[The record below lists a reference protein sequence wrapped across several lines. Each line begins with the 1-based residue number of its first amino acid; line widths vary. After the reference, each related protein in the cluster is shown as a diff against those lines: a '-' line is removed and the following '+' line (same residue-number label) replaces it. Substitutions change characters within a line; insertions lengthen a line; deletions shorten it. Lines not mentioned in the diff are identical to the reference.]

1 MEAHRIIVGM
11 SGGVD
16 SSVAALLLAR
26 AGHDVA
32 GVFMKNW
39 EEPDTDGPCQAAID
53 ANDAYAACERIGIGL
68 DAVNFAGRYL
78 ERVFAIFLAE
88 YRAGRTPN
96 PDILCNSEIKF
107 RTFLDHALAAGA
119 DHIATGHYARVERR
133 DGRFRLLKGRDPAK
147 DQSYFLHALTQE
159 QLSRALFPL
168 GDLRKDEVRR
178 IAREAGLPNHARK
191 DSTGICFIGERRFRE
206 FLQRYLP
213 AQPGPIC
220 TADGECVGRHEGLM
234 YYTPGQRKGLG
245 IGGRAGGSAPW
256 YVTGK
261 DLEGNRLLVARGHDD
276 PNLYAPGLIAGPIH
290 WIAGPPAAWPLRCV
304 AKIRYRQDDQACLVE
319 PYDDTNLLVTF
330 EQPQRA
336 IAPGQSVVFYD
347 GDECLG
353 GGVIESPAPQQSGTR
368 LPTVNGCVP
377 VTAGGVR

>member
-1 MEAHRIIVGM
+1 M

-26 AGHDVA
+26 AGHEVS
-32 GVFMKNW
+32 GLFMKNW
-39 EEPDTDGPCQAAID
+39 EETEPDGPCQAEID
-53 ANDAYAACERIGIGL
+53 ANDAFAACERIGIAL
-68 DAVNFAGRYL
+68 DAVNFADEYL
-78 ERVFAIFLAE
+78 ERVFAHFLDE

-107 RTFLDHALAAGA
+107 RAFLDHALAAGA
-119 DHIATGHYARVERR
+119 DRIATGHYARVEHR
-133 DGRFRLLKGRDPAK
+133 DDRWRLLKGRDPDK
-147 DQSYFLHALTQE
+147 DQSYFLHALNQA

-168 GDLRKDEVRR
+168 GELCKTEVRR

-220 TADGECVGRHEGLM
+220 TVDDELVGEHEGLM

-245 IGGRAGGSAPW
+245 IGGRAGHEEEPW
-256 YVTGK
+256 YVVQK
-261 DLEGNRLLVARGHDD
+261 DLDDNRLIVAQGHDH
-276 PNLYAPGLIAGPIH
+276 PSLFAGSLLTLPAH
-290 WIAGPPAAWPLRCV
+290 WISGEPAAWPLRCQ
-304 AKIRYRQDDQACLVE
+304 AKIRYRQADQACRVHRE
-319 PYDDTNLLVTF
+319 AGGRVLVTF
-330 EQPQRA
+330 DRPQRA

-353 GGVIESPAPQQSGTR
+353 GAVIDRALPAEAALVANDGVPIA
-368 LPTVNGCVP
+368 
-377 VTAGGVR
+377 AGGRR